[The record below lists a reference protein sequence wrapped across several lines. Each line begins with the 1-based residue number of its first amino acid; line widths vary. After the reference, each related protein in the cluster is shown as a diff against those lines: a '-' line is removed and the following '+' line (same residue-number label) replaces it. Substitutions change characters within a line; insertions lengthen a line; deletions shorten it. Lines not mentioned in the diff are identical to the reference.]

1 MAAPVLP
8 DTQPVAQ
15 AESAVAAA
23 DAELKKPPCSPR
35 LQPSQ
40 ARRLAQRAWQTLH
53 QDPARA
59 LALAERALALL
70 ANADHADLAASGWA
84 HLALGF
90 HRLYFATPAD
100 ARAELHQADELC
112 AAANDRA
119 GQLLAQTGMART
131 LWRDGHIEQALAAVL
146 PLRDEGLRVLKDA
159 QRGVLLN
166 TIAGCFSAQGQSE
179 QAFAYLY
186 QALRDARPARGQ
198 GFDTVLYCNL
208 SHELLQL
215 GDYHEALR
223 YVDEGVER
231 SARQANPR
239 LLSVLLINRV
249 ICLTEMNRAAAAL
262 PDILHLC
269 ALPADARGRG
279 CTAAHFETLAIAALR
294 AGVLDL
300 GAELVALARPLVRA
314 SVADEPVE
322 LAVAEVLLARGR
334 GEQAAAQ
341 TALRTALALV
351 HTPAAGLS
359 LRMRCLVHGV
369 ASEHHEAQGDTA
381 AALAELR
388 RWQQLQLQRAQL
400 ASRARY
406 QAAAL
411 QTELT
416 RMHHRLEDNN
426 ERRRATERDR
436 AELESM
442 NQQLSQTVQ
451 EVQALQQALQRQATR
466 DELTG
471 LYNRRHLNEALPGL
485 VALAQRQ
492 QQPLAVVIIDL
503 DHFKAVNDRH
513 GHPAGDTLL
522 AAFGELL
529 ATQRRKSDTAC
540 RYGGEE
546 FCLLLPRT
554 SAETAR
560 RLVQALLRRWC
571 KQVFSFA
578 GQTLPPQSFSAGV
591 ADSLGCP
598 GPPAR
603 LLKAADDRLLA
614 AKRAGRNRVLAE
626 GDQGQ
631 QAVLAAA
638 AREG

>member
-1 MAAPVLP
+1 MAVPAFLDHTPPAAGHGVPRSPV
-8 DTQPVAQ
+8 
-15 AESAVAAA
+15 
-23 DAELKKPPCSPR
+23 

-40 ARRLAQRAWQTLH
+40 ARRLAQRAWQMLH

-59 LALAERALALL
+59 LVLAERSLALSAAAEL
-70 ANADHADLAASGWA
+70 ADLPAQAWA
-84 HLALGF
+84 QLALGF
-90 HRLYFATPAD
+90 HRLYFATPAE
-100 ARAELHQADELC
+100 ARPALQQAEALC
-112 AAANDRA
+112 TATGDRA
-119 GQLLAQTGMART
+119 GHLLAQAGLARA

-166 TIAGCFSAQGQSE
+166 TIAGCYSALGQSE

-223 YVDEGVER
+223 YVDQGVER
-231 SARQANPR
+231 SARQANAR

-249 ICLTEMNRAAAAL
+249 ICLTELNRAAAAL

-279 CTAAHFETLAIAALR
+279 STAAHFETLAIAALR
-294 AGVLDL
+294 AGMVEL
-300 GAELVALARPLVRA
+300 GAELVVLARPQVRPG
-314 SVADEPVE
+314 VVDEPVE
-322 LAVAEVLLARGR
+322 LAVAELLLARAQG
-334 GEQAAAQ
+334 QVDAASAALQRAQ
-341 TALRTALALV
+341 TLVQTA
-351 HTPAAGLS
+351 TEGLS
-359 LRMRCLVHGV
+359 LRARCLVHSV
-369 ASEHHEAQGDTA
+369 ASEWHEAQQDA
-381 AALAELR
+381 PAALAELR
-388 RWQQLQLQRAQL
+388 CWQQLQLQRAQL

-416 RMHHRLEDNN
+416 RLHHRLEEND

-436 AELESM
+436 AELAAM
-442 NQQLSQTVQ
+442 NQKLSQTVQ
-451 EVQALQQALQRQATR
+451 EVRALQQALERQATH

-471 LYNRRHLNEALPGL
+471 LHNRRHLNGALPGL
-485 VALAQRQ
+485 LAMAQRQ
-492 QQPLAVVIIDL
+492 QQPLAVVLIDL
-503 DHFKAVNDRH
+503 DHFKAVNDTH

-522 AAFGELL
+522 AAFGQLL
-529 ATQRRKSDTAC
+529 AARRRKSDIAC

-554 SAETAR
+554 SAASAQRLAR
-560 RLVQALLRRWC
+560 ALLRAWRE
-571 KQVFSFA
+571 QVFSFD
-578 GQTLPPQSFSAGV
+578 GQPLAPQSFSAGV
-591 ADSLGCP
+591 ADSLQCP
-598 GPPAR
+598 GSPAL
-603 LLKAADDRLLA
+603 LLKAGDDQLLA
-614 AKRAGRNRVLAE
+614 AKRSGRNRVVGAVAVTDQPVAAE
-626 GDQGQ
+626 GRRADG
-631 QAVLAAA
+631 
-638 AREG
+638 